1 MAKVYVYTREVR
13 EEDYPAGLARSV
25 HFASEAEGGGKQS
38 WNRDYGILFASGII
52 TDKNTICPMGVKD
65 PVIFMTGDGEICIC
79 AVRVLENGEDDE
91 LTGGK
96 MVLWRTRDLIDFS
109 EEEIVGCDDITKLA
123 SGVSKPDAAS
133 ILLNALGISDDKSG
147 SEDTGDAADAQTRQ
161 ADCVLSDH
169 IEVSDDVVSAALT
182 YWSKITCIGV
192 TVPTDIT
199 VTSVDD
205 IDKVNA
211 LISYSDG
218 SSREKK
224 VTWDTS
230 SVTAPGEYEL
240 TGHITQQKFRFPL
253 ADGYGDPVIFRWDDK
268 WYYIS
273 TNDNLDDVGFY
284 VREADTVH
292 GLFEEGIEAH
302 CILDFDPSRNLEKTF
317 WAPEFHVIGGEL
329 YILFAVSGHQWGPQC
344 HLMKFRKGGHI
355 TDPASWEDPIR
366 VVRADGTPLTSDGIT
381 LDMTYIRNNK
391 GSYVIW
397 SYRKNI
403 MNPLDTGSMLYVAS
417 IDEKEPWRLTGEPV
431 LLTRPLYGW
440 ENVSGTINNEGPYG
454 FVKDGTVYVTYSG
467 GSANAYTYVLGL
479 LTADADADLT
489 ELSSWKKSLT
499 PVLTFRSVEG
509 EYGPGH
515 NSFYT
520 NEEGEMMIAYHGET
534 DIKSRLRCD
543 GIRRV
548 HFRAD
553 GSPYFQMAASDDV
566 PDMDVRMKVHLE
578 QRD

>member
-13 EEDYPAGLARSV
+13 EDDYPAGLARSV
-25 HFASEAEGGGKQS
+25 HFASEVEGGGKQS

-109 EEEIVGCDDITKLA
+109 EEEIVGCDDIAKLA

-147 SEDTGDAADAQTRQ
+147 SEGAGDAADAQTRQ

-230 SVTAPGEYEL
+230 SVTAPGEYEI

-329 YILFAVSGHQWGPQC
+329 YILFAVSGHQWGP
-344 HLMKFRKGGHI
+344 
-355 TDPASWEDPIR
+355 
-366 VVRADGTPLTSDGIT
+366 
-381 LDMTYIRNNK
+381 
-391 GSYVIW
+391 
-397 SYRKNI
+397 
-403 MNPLDTGSMLYVAS
+403 
-417 IDEKEPWRLTGEPV
+417 
-431 LLTRPLYGW
+431 
-440 ENVSGTINNEGPYG
+440 
-454 FVKDGTVYVTYSG
+454 
-467 GSANAYTYVLGL
+467 
-479 LTADADADLT
+479 
-489 ELSSWKKSLT
+489 
-499 PVLTFRSVEG
+499 
-509 EYGPGH
+509 
-515 NSFYT
+515 
-520 NEEGEMMIAYHGET
+520 
-534 DIKSRLRCD
+534 
-543 GIRRV
+543 
-548 HFRAD
+548 
-553 GSPYFQMAASDDV
+553 
-566 PDMDVRMKVHLE
+566 
-578 QRD
+578 

>member
-1 MAKVYVYTREVR
+1 MAKVYVYTGKVS
-13 EEDYPAGLARSV
+13 EEDYPAGLAQSV
-25 HFASEAEGGGKQS
+25 HFASEAEENGKQP

-65 PVIFMTGDGEICIC
+65 PKIFMTGDGEICIC
-79 AVRVLENGEDDE
+79 ARRVLENGEDDE
-91 LTGGK
+91 LTSGK
-96 MVLWRTRDLIDFS
+96 MVLWKTRDLIEFT
-109 EEEIVGCDDITKLA
+109 EEEVAGCEEIAKLS
-123 SGVSKPDAAS
+123 SGISKPDAAS
-133 ILLNALGISDDKSG
+133 ILLDALGINGDKSG
-147 SEDTGDAADAQTRQ
+147 SEGAGDEHADKAG
-161 ADCVLSDH
+161 CELSDS
-169 IEVSDDVVSAALT
+169 IEVSDDIVSAALT

-192 TVPTDIT
+192 TVPTEIT
-199 VTSVDD
+199 VSSADD
-205 IDKVNA
+205 IANVRA

-230 SVTAPGEYEL
+230 DITGPGEYEI
-240 TGHITQQKFRFPL
+240 TGHITQQRFKFPL

-284 VREADTVH
+284 VRESDTVQ
-292 GLFEEGIEAH
+292 GLFEDGVEAH

-344 HLMKFRKGGHI
+344 HMMKFKKGGHI

-366 VVRADGTPLTSDGIT
+366 VVRKDGSPLTGEGIT

-397 SYRKNI
+397 SYRKDI
-403 MNPLDTGSMLYVAS
+403 MTPLDTGSMLYVAS
-417 IDEKEPWRLTGEPV
+417 IDESEPWKLTSDPV

-454 FVKDGTVYVTYSG
+454 FVKDGTVYITYSG

-479 LTADADADLT
+479 LTASADADLT
-489 ELSSWKKSLT
+489 QLSSWKKSIT

-515 NSFYT
+515 NSFYI

-534 DIKSRLRCD
+534 ELKSRLRCD

-553 GSPYFQMAASDDV
+553 GSPYFQMAAADDV
-566 PDMDVRMKVHLE
+566 PDMDVRMKV
-578 QRD
+578 RVS